1 MQNCQNHFVYF
12 MTNKNRTVLYV
23 GVTSSIS
30 ERVYKHF
37 HGLIP
42 GFSAKYN
49 CRYLIYFEQYNYII
63 DAIKREKQIKGWRRE
78 KKLALI
84 TSTNPNFKFLN
95 ADVQSL

>member
-63 DAIKREKQIKGWRRE
+63 NAIKREKQIKGWRRE

-84 TSTNPNFKFLN
+84 ASTNPNFKFLN
-95 ADVQSL
+95 ADAQSL

>member
-1 MQNCQNHFVYF
+1 MQYCQNHFVYF
-12 MTNKNRTVLYV
+12 VTNKNRTVLYV
-23 GVTSSIS
+23 GVTSSLG

-49 CRYLIYFEQYNYII
+49 CRYLIYFEQYDYITN
-63 DAIKREKQIKGWRRE
+63 AIKREKQIKGWRRE

-84 TSTNPNFKFLN
+84 ASANPNFKFLN
-95 ADVQSL
+95 ADVQEL

>member
-1 MQNCQNHFVYF
+1 MQYCQKHFVYF

-23 GVTSSIS
+23 GVSSSLS
-30 ERVYKHF
+30 ERIAKHF

-49 CRYLIYFEQYNYII
+49 CQYLIYYECYKYVIN
-63 DAIKREKQIKGWRRE
+63 AIKREKQIKGWRRE

-95 ADVQSL
+95 SEAQGL